1 MYDPNEG
8 KLNIE
13 AAEEALGIDDD
24 AQILLRLDV
33 AVELCMA
40 KLEILPADVQ
50 RAYEAKVGEL
60 LKQTRDSLD
69 SLVVGGL
76 DAIRTE

>member
-1 MYDPNEG
+1 MQDPNEG
-8 KLNIE
+8 KLDVE
-13 AAEEALGIDDD
+13 SAEIALGVDDD

-40 KLEILPADVQ
+40 KLEITPADVD
-50 RAYEAKVGEL
+50 RAYNAKLGQL

-76 DAIRTE
+76 DAIRT

>member
-1 MYDPNEG
+1 MQDPNEG
-8 KLNIE
+8 KLDIE
-13 AAEEALGIDDD
+13 SAEIALGVDDD

-40 KLEILPADVQ
+40 KLEITPADVD
-50 RAYEAKVGEL
+50 RAYNAKLGQL

-76 DAIRTE
+76 DAIRT

>member
-13 AAEEALGIDDD
+13 AAEQALGIDDD

-40 KLEILPADVQ
+40 KLEITPADVD
-50 RAYEAKVGEL
+50 RAYHAKVGQL
-60 LKQTRDSLD
+60 LRQTRDSLD

-76 DAIRTE
+76 DAIRS

>member
-1 MYDPNEG
+1 MHNPNEG

-13 AAEEALGIDDD
+13 AAEQMLGVDDD

-33 AVELCMA
+33 ALELCMA
-40 KLEILPADVQ
+40 KLEITNADVD
-50 RAYEAKVGEL
+50 RAYHAKLGQL
-60 LKQTRDSLD
+60 LKQSRDSLD

-76 DAIRTE
+76 DAIRS

>member
-1 MYDPNEG
+1 MQDPNEG
-8 KLNIE
+8 KLNLE
-13 AAEEALGIDDD
+13 AAEAALGIDDE

-40 KLEILPADVQ
+40 QLEITTEDVD
-50 RAYEAKVGEL
+50 RAYRSKVGNL
-60 LKQTRDSLD
+60 LKQSRDSLD

-76 DAIRTE
+76 DAIRT